1 MAGLTET
8 GITIKSVDEI
18 IDDMESNQ
26 VANIDADINTEA
38 DSILGQLNGIYGAAL
53 AEAWELL
60 EEIYQSAYP
69 DTASGQSLS
78 YVSALTGAIRQEATK
93 AELEVRLTGVVT
105 TVVPAGTQFYP
116 DGDPDSLFQTTADA
130 TIQEHGTPDYEDV
143 TAQAVLT
150 GTGTTVGETDDL
162 VISTPVSGLTLVA
175 IDTTNPF
182 VEAFL
187 PGVNE
192 EIDSQLRTRREQ
204 ALAIAGSSTVD
215 AIRADLLSVTGV
227 DSCTVFEN
235 TALQTD
241 ADNVPGKAIE
251 VLVFSESAPDFD
263 DDEVAAQIWASKPA
277 GTEAYGDTTK
287 TVTDTSGNDHE
298 VSFSEPI
305 TVTAYVEV
313 TLVKTLDGSYGTD
326 AGTADSIAAWALR
339 TLRVGDSLYS
349 SDIINVVADLTGV
362 DYVDISAVF
371 VDDDATPSPNTELV
385 ISSRQLATIATGDVD
400 VTST

>member
-1 MAGLTET
+1 MAGLTSS

-18 IDDMESNQ
+18 LTDIESEQ
-26 VANIDADINTEA
+26 LANIDADLNVES
-38 DSILGQLNGIYGAAL
+38 DGVLGQLNGIYGAAL

-93 AELEVRLTGVVT
+93 AEFIVAIIGVT
-105 TVVPAGTQFYP
+105 DTVVPAGTQFYP

-130 TIQEHGTPDYEDV
+130 TIEEHGGQDYVIVTSQAV
-143 TAQAVLT
+143 TA
-150 GTGTTVGETDDL
+150 GTATTAALIDQM
-162 VISTPVSGLTLVA
+162 IIATPVAGVTEIGGVA
-175 IDTTNPF
+175 GPPDP
-182 VEAFL
+182 FL

-192 EIDSQLRTRREQ
+192 ETDSELRIRREQ

-235 TALQTD
+235 TTLSTD
-241 ADNVPGKAIE
+241 ADGVPGKAIE
-251 VLVFSESAPDFD
+251 VLVFSEAAPDFD

-287 TVTDTSGNDHE
+287 QVTDTSGNQHD
-298 VSFSEPI
+298 VSFSEPT
-305 TVTAYVEV
+305 TVPAYVEV
-313 TLVKTLDGSYGTD
+313 TLIKTLDGSYGTD
-326 AGTADSIAAWALR
+326 EGTADSIAAWALR
-339 TLRVGDSLYS
+339 TLRVGDNLYS

-371 VDDDATPSPNTELV
+371 VDDDATPSPNTSLV
-385 ISSRQLATIATGDVD
+385 ISSRQLATIAAGNVD

>member
-1 MAGLTET
+1 M
-8 GITIKSVDEI
+8 
-18 IDDMESNQ
+18 
-26 VANIDADINTEA
+26 
-38 DSILGQLNGIYGAAL
+38 
-53 AEAWELL
+53 
-60 EEIYQSAYP
+60 
-69 DTASGQSLS
+69 
-78 YVSALTGAIRQEATK
+78 
-93 AELEVRLTGVVT
+93 
-105 TVVPAGTQFYP
+105 
-116 DGDPDSLFQTTADA
+116 
-130 TIQEHGTPDYEDV
+130 
-143 TAQAVLT
+143 LT
-150 GTGTTVGETDDL
+150 GTETTIGEGDPL
-162 VISTPVSGLTLVA
+162 VISTPVAGLTLVA

-192 EIDSQLRTRREQ
+192 EIDSELRIRREQ
-204 ALAIAGSSTVD
+204 ALAIAGASTVD
-215 AIRADLLSVTGV
+215 AIRADMLSVTGV

-235 TALQTD
+235 TTLQTD
-241 ADNVPGKAIE
+241 AQNVPGKAIE
-251 VLVFSESAPDFD
+251 VLVFSEAAPDFD
-263 DDEVAAQIWASKPA
+263 DQEVADQLWASKPA

-287 TVTDTSGNDHE
+287 TVVDTSGNQHS
-298 VSFSEPI
+298 VSFSEPT

-371 VDDDATPSPNTELV
+371 VDDDATPSPNTSLDV
-385 ISSRQLATIATGDVD
+385 SSRQLATIAAGDVD